1 MENNT
6 YNYNKEMSDLYFR
19 LYTGCIEYKMKKD
32 KEIQCDNFYRNFELY
47 SKRYIKDK
55 EVN

>member
-6 YNYNKEMSDLYFR
+6 YNYNKEMSELYFK

-32 KEIQCDNFYRNFELY
+32 KEIQCDNFYNNFELY